1 MESLTFW
8 TRSVRDKLWPP
19 PLCRWALCCS
29 AQEHFRSPAQT
40 HRRLNVS
47 TSSQSQKHPH
57 LNLNAPRASLME
69 TLWVNSLW
77 TDTRQGVPVTAS
89 SLTPASKLS
98 CVSISWL
105 QAPPHRFSKKEKSE
119 YLIYNTNWTPS
130 VHHPLN
136 TTRWR
141 SDTSCHTEPR
151 LRAGVNHEVSAGWT
165 VCCK

>member
-19 PLCRWALCCS
+19 PLCRRALCCS

-105 QAPPHRFSKKEKSE
+105 QAPPHRFNKKKNLNILFTTQTE
-119 YLIYNTNWTPS
+119 LHQCIILWTP
-130 VHHPLN
+130 PGGAL
-136 TTRWR
+136 TPAATR
-141 SDTSCHTEPR
+141 SLDSE
-151 LRAGVNHEVSAGWT
+151 L
-165 VCCK
+165 